1 MEGRKDILEHQTGR
15 QAGTL
20 QPLPHFTLKS
30 PVLYCFLIY
39 SETNVFSHFKISE
52 IRMFLTVNVTLQS
65 TDRVFPPPRN
75 NAYHNSASYTQWCL
89 KFDKIT

>member
-39 SETNVFSHFKISE
+39 SETNFFSHFKISE
-52 IRMFLTVNVTLQS
+52 IRMLLTVNVTLQS
-65 TDRVFPPPRN
+65 PDHVFPPPEIM
-75 NAYHNSASYTQWCL
+75 H
-89 KFDKIT
+89 ITTVHLILSGVLNLIK

>member
-20 QPLPHFTLKS
+20 QPLPHFTFKS

-65 TDRVFPPPRN
+65 TDRVFPPPP
-75 NAYHNSASYTQWCL
+75 
-89 KFDKIT
+89 K